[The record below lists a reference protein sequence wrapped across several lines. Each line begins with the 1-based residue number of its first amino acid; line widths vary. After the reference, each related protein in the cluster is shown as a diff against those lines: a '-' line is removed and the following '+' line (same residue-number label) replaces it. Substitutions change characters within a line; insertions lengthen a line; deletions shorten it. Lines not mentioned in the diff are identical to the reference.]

1 MTILEQLTNDMKTA
15 LKAGDKEKLSTI
27 RLLRG
32 QLKNMAIDKQDDLT
46 NAEEIAILQSAAKKR
61 RESIE
66 AYGQAGRQDL
76 VDKESAELEVILS
89 YLPQPLSED
98 EVAAIVDEV
107 IAEVGAVSP
116 KEIGKVMPRVMER
129 VQGRAEGKRINQLVR
144 QKLS

>member
-1 MTILEQLTNDMKTA
+1 MKTA

-116 KEIGKVMPRVMER
+116 KESGKVMPRVMER